1 MHLHPD
7 RLKDFKLAKK
17 RQNVKILT
25 LSDFDLKGKT
35 VLLRVDMNCPIDPAN
50 GEISG
55 TKRIEEATETINA
68 LKDARVVVV
77 SHQGRVGNTDYI
89 GTEPHARILEK
100 MLGKKI
106 KYVEDVIGA
115 LAKSE
120 IKKMKDG
127 DIILLDNLRFCAEE
141 NYEFSPEDA
150 SSTVMVKRLGPLF
163 DLCVLDSFPSA
174 HRAHPSLVGFSHIIP
189 ACAGKIVEREV
200 RKLEEILTVAKA
212 PHVIVLGGSKVT
224 DRLEAIKMLIKRGR
238 ADQILLTG
246 LIGNVFMRAQARI
259 KYPLGIKGEEEAVSK
274 AHSLMGEYPDVFF
287 TPVDVAIE
295 RNGERIEIDVRLL
308 NKGDQ
313 IYDLG
318 QKTVEHYSKI
328 IASAGTVFISG
339 PPGFFEREMFS
350 YGTKSMLEAV
360 ANSMATTIVSGGHL
374 TSALKKYGLAEK
386 ITHIS
391 TAGGALV
398 LYLTGEKLPMIQSL
412 ESAAQR
418 HKAK

>member
-1 MHLHPD
+1 
-7 RLKDFKLAKK
+7 
-17 RQNVKILT
+17 
-25 LSDFDLKGKT
+25 
-35 VLLRVDMNCPIDPAN
+35 MNCPIDPVS

-55 TKRIEEATETINA
+55 TKRIEEATETIEA
-68 LKDARVVVV
+68 LKTAKIVVV
-77 SHQGRVGNTDYI
+77 SHQGRVGNKDYI
-89 GTEPHARILEK
+89 GMDQHAKILEK
-100 MLGKKI
+100 LVGKKI
-106 KYVEDVIGA
+106 TYVEDVIGA

-141 NYEFSPEDA
+141 NYEFSPQDA
-150 SSTVMVKRLGPLF
+150 ANTIMVKRLGPLF

-174 HRAHPSLVGFSHIIP
+174 HRSHPSLVGFSHIMP

-200 RKLEEILTVAKA
+200 RKLDEILTVAKA

-259 KYPLGIKGEEEAVSK
+259 KYPLGIKGEDEAVSK
-274 AHSLMGEYPDVFF
+274 AHALMGEYPDVFF
-287 TPVDVAIE
+287 TPVDVAIDKD
-295 RNGERIEIDVRLL
+295 GERLELDVRQLV
-308 NKGDQ
+308 KGDQ

-318 QKTVEHYSKI
+318 RKTVEHYSKI

-339 PPGFFEREMFS
+339 PPGFFENEMFS
-350 YGTKSMLEAV
+350 YGTKALLESV

-374 TSALKKYGLAEK
+374 TSALKRYGLAEK

-412 ESAAQR
+412 EAAAQR
-418 HKAK
+418 YKAK